1 MEQIDPNINFDYLK
15 ENLQKKYEEEL
26 QIVKNEHIY
35 TFKIILEKKIY
46 QKRLK

>member
-26 QIVKNEHIY
+26 QIVKNEQIY
-35 TFKIILEKKIY
+35 AFKVVLEKKIT
-46 QKRLK
+46 KKD

>member
-1 MEQIDPNINFDYLK
+1 MEQIDSKINFDYLK

-35 TFKIILEKKIY
+35 TFKIILEKK
-46 QKRLK
+46 KFTKKD